1 MTKPNRLMRVSTIAA
16 VGAMFILALPA
27 LAAEAP
33 ATPAASEPVI
43 DTGLQKTAAT
53 AYGKNVSQ
61 LRTDPAAI
69 IGYFIKS
76 ALSLVGLVFM
86 VLIIY
91 GGFLWMTARG
101 NEQQVEK
108 AKNILTS
115 SIIGMLIIGAGYA
128 LTNFVINAITAATT
142 GVS

>member
-27 LAAEAP
+27 LAAEA
-33 ATPAASEPVI
+33 PAASEPVI